1 MAKIKRSNCIQGFV
15 FKDGRYD
22 KPYVFLRTPENI
34 VRFLLAHTQ
43 EQISLADVNYHD
55 LLQVDDK
62 GQIDTHFDQSF
73 YDEIR
78 PVWEAYKAKEMIRP
92 LAFKEFASERLQN
105 EIADQIQIIQIKETS
120 RALFLEVYAFRKN
133 VLSTAF
139 FMINRQSGMM
149 AKLHATQI
157 PCQKVNPTR

>member
-22 KPYVFLRTPENI
+22 KPYVFLRTPDNI

-55 LLQVDDK
+55 LLKVDDK

-105 EIADQIQIIQIKETS
+105 EIADQIQII
-120 RALFLEVYAFRKN
+120 
-133 VLSTAF
+133 
-139 FMINRQSGMM
+139 
-149 AKLHATQI
+149 
-157 PCQKVNPTR
+157 

>member
-55 LLQVDDK
+55 LLKVDDK

-78 PVWEAYKAKEMIRP
+78 PVWEAYKVKEMIHP

-105 EIADQIQIIQIKETS
+105 EIADQIQII
-120 RALFLEVYAFRKN
+120 
-133 VLSTAF
+133 
-139 FMINRQSGMM
+139 
-149 AKLHATQI
+149 
-157 PCQKVNPTR
+157 

>member
-55 LLQVDDK
+55 LLKVDDK

-73 YDEIR
+73 YDEIF

-92 LAFKEFASERLQN
+92 LSFKEFASERLQN
-105 EIADQIQIIQIKETS
+105 EIADQIQII
-120 RALFLEVYAFRKN
+120 
-133 VLSTAF
+133 
-139 FMINRQSGMM
+139 
-149 AKLHATQI
+149 
-157 PCQKVNPTR
+157 